1 MRSKRF
7 VITLITGM
15 LTMCGQVR
23 AEVAVGEDAPTW
35 KMIGSD
41 GQTYSSDGFKG
52 KKAYVIAWYPK
63 AFTGG

>member
-1 MRSKRF
+1 
-7 VITLITGM
+7 
-15 LTMCGQVR
+15 MCGQVR
-23 AEVAVGEDAPTW
+23 AEVAVGDDAPTW

>member
-1 MRSKRF
+1 MRLNLL
-7 VITLITGM
+7 VIPLFTGM
-15 LTMCGQVR
+15 LAMSGHAQ
-23 AEVAVGEDAPTW
+23 AEIAVGDDAPTW
-35 KMIGSD
+35 KMVGSD